1 MRIEKVINNN
11 IVSAFDDTGREI
23 VVMGRGLGFGVRPGQ
38 PVNEDKIEKEFRIKS
53 RDTADQLK
61 ELLADMPLERA
72 QISADIISYAKSSL
86 NLKLNQSIYVTL
98 TDHINFA
105 IDRFEK
111 GINLQNALLWDIKR
125 FYPRE
130 FNLGLYALRLIKER
144 LDVELPEDEAGYIAL
159 HFVNAEYG
167 TNIKDAF
174 RFPNQLKDILQITSD
189 ELGIV
194 LDERTLHYERFV
206 THLKFLLQR
215 VYRREL
221 LPNEENELAELMR
234 TKYPKEY
241 ACSCKIAEYIEKNA
255 DCKLSGEEVMY
266 LAIHIRRVTMAE
278 D

>member
-11 IVSAFDDTGREI
+11 IVSAFDDSGREI
-23 VVMGRGLGFGVRPGQ
+23 VLMGRGLGFGARPGQ
-38 PVNEDKIEKEFRIKS
+38 VVREDKIEKEFRIKS

-61 ELLADMPLERA
+61 ELLADMPLERV
-72 QISADIISYAKSSL
+72 QISADIISYAKSNL
-86 NLKLNQSIYVTL
+86 NLKLNQSVYVTL

-105 IDRFEK
+105 IDRFEQ
-111 GINLQNALLWDIKR
+111 GINLQNALLWEIKR
-125 FYPRE
+125 FYPHE
-130 FNLGLYALRLIKER
+130 FDLGLYALKLIRER
-144 LDVELPEDEAGYIAL
+144 LGVELPEDEAGFIAL

-167 TNIKDAF
+167 TDIKDAF
-174 RFPNQLKDILQITSD
+174 RFPNQLRDILEITSN
-189 ELGIV
+189 ELEIV

-221 LPNEENELAELMR
+221 LPNEEEELAELMR

-241 ACSCKIAEYIEKNA
+241 ACSCRIAEYIEKNA

-266 LAIHIRRVTMAE
+266 LAIHIRRVTMEE

>member
-111 GINLQNALLWDIKR
+111 GINLQNAL
-125 FYPRE
+125 F
-130 FNLGLYALRLIKER
+130 
-144 LDVELPEDEAGYIAL
+144 VGY
-159 HFVNAEYG
+159 
-167 TNIKDAF
+167 
-174 RFPNQLKDILQITSD
+174 
-189 ELGIV
+189 
-194 LDERTLHYERFV
+194 
-206 THLKFLLQR
+206 
-215 VYRREL
+215 
-221 LPNEENELAELMR
+221 
-234 TKYPKEY
+234 
-241 ACSCKIAEYIEKNA
+241 
-255 DCKLSGEEVMY
+255 
-266 LAIHIRRVTMAE
+266 
-278 D
+278 

>member
-11 IVSAFDDTGREI
+11 IVSAFDDTGREL
-23 VVMGRGLGFGVRPGQ
+23 VLMGRGLGFGGRPGQ
-38 PVNEDKIEKEFRIKS
+38 PVDEKKVEKVFRIKS

-72 QISADIISYAKSSL
+72 QISADIISFAKSNL

-105 IDRFEK
+105 IERFEQ
-111 GINLQNALLWDIKR
+111 GINLQNALLWEIKR
-125 FYPRE
+125 FYPHE
-130 FNLGLYALRLIKER
+130 FDLGRYALELVKER
-144 LDVELPEDEAGYIAL
+144 IGVELPEDEAGFIAL

-167 TNIKDAF
+167 TDIRDAF
-174 RFPNQLKDILQITSD
+174 RFPNQLKDILEITSD

-221 LPNEENELAELMR
+221 LPDEEDELSELMR

-241 ACSCKIAEYIEKNA
+241 SCSRKIAEYIEKNT
-255 DCKLSGEEVMY
+255 DCRLSGEEVMY

>member
-130 FNLGLYALRLIKER
+130 FNLGLYALRLVKER

>member
-1 MRIEKVINNN
+1 MLVEKVINNN
-11 IVSAFDDTGREI
+11 IVSAFDETGKEL

-38 PVNEDKIEKEFRIKS
+38 PVDEKKIEKVFRIKS

-61 ELLADMPLERA
+61 ELLADMPLERVK
-72 QISADIISYAKSSL
+72 ISTDIISFAKSNL

-105 IDRFEK
+105 IERFEK
-111 GINLQNALLWDIKR
+111 GINLQNALLWEIKR
-125 FYPRE
+125 FYPHE
-130 FNLGLYALRLIKER
+130 FDLGSYALKLIKER
-144 LDVELPEDEAGYIAL
+144 LGVELPEDEAGFIAL

-174 RFPNQLKDILQITSD
+174 RFPNQLRDILEITSD

-215 VYRREL
+215 VYRNEL
-221 LPNEENELAELMR
+221 LPNEEDELAELMQ

-241 ACSCKIAEYIEKNA
+241 ACSCKIAEYIEKNTE
-255 DCKLSGEEVMY
+255 CRLSSS
-266 LAIHIRRVTMAE
+266 
-278 D
+278 

>member
-11 IVSAFDDTGREI
+11 IVSAFDDTGREL
-23 VVMGRGLGFGVRPGQ
+23 VLMGRGLGFGGRPGQ
-38 PVNEDKIEKEFRIKS
+38 PVDEKKVEKVFRIKS

-72 QISADIISYAKSSL
+72 QISADIISFAKSNL

-105 IDRFEK
+105 IERFEQ
-111 GINLQNALLWDIKR
+111 GINLQNALLWEIKR
-125 FYPRE
+125 FYPHE
-130 FNLGLYALRLIKER
+130 YELGHYALELVKER
-144 LDVELPEDEAGYIAL
+144 IGVDLPEDEAGFIAL

-167 TNIKDAF
+167 TDIRDAF
-174 RFPNQLKDILQITSD
+174 RFPNQLKDILEITSD

-215 VYRREL
+215 VYRTEL
-221 LPNEENELAELMR
+221 LPDEDDELSELMR
-234 TKYPKEY
+234 TKYPKE
-241 ACSCKIAEYIEKNA
+241 
-255 DCKLSGEEVMY
+255 
-266 LAIHIRRVTMAE
+266 
-278 D
+278 